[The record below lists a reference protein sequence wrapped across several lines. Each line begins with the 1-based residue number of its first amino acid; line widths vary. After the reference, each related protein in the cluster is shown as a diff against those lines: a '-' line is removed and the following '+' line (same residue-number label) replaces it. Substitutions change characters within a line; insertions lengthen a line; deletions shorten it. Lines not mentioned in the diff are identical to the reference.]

1 MLEVSFDGLI
11 GPLGTRFHMS
21 GVKVKTPVHD
31 GRFLNLKKPADEIGQ
46 IWFTGWGLATSPCDA
61 VAVK

>member
-1 MLEVSFDGLI
+1 
-11 GPLGTRFHMS
+11 MS